1 MTIRFASPDDARAL
15 LSIYAPYVQ
24 TSCAT
29 FEWET
34 PSEAAFAERI
44 RGVLQAGYPYLA
56 LEEDGRIVGYCY
68 AAPFAQSTTM
78 RSPSRLPADMTLRA

>member
-34 PSEAAFAERI
+34 PSETAFAERI
-44 RGVLQAGYPYLA
+44 RGVL
-56 LEEDGRIVGYCY
+56 
-68 AAPFAQSTTM
+68 
-78 RSPSRLPADMTLRA
+78 

>member
-34 PSEAAFAERI
+34 PSET
-44 RGVLQAGYPYLA
+44 A
-56 LEEDGRIVGYCY
+56 LRCQ
-68 AAPFAQSTTM
+68 PH
-78 RSPSRLPADMTLRA
+78 LPEGFP